1 MFTTSEFEF
10 IDSQVAMLR
19 TVAAKYA
26 LMNPELAEECERKAK
41 LFDAIARKIERLI
54 AAINV

>member
-1 MFTTSEFEF
+1 MFTASEFEF

-26 LMNPELAEECERKAK
+26 LINPEMSEECIRKADMFEK
-41 LFDAIARKIERLI
+41 IARKIERLI